1 MMTIFLSL
9 AVDSHFYFFLLKI
22 NFRVGGEAQA
32 VEHLPRK
39 YEGPEFD
46 LPVLNLIFF
55 FQTSQTSEC
64 SWKLRLPNK

>member
-39 YEGPEFD
+39 YKT
-46 LPVLNLIFF
+46 LSINLSTAKLFF
-55 FQTSQTSEC
+55 
-64 SWKLRLPNK
+64 N